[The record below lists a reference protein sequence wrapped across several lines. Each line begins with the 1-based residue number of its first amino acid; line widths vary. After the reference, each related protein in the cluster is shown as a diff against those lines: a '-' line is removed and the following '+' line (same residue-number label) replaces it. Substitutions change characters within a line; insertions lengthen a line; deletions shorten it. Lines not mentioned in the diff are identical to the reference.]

1 VPGQKTTNSIA
12 PELWG
17 GGVGMFLGTIARER
31 QLGNV
36 DSGTRTPV
44 PRVPWVM
51 NSLPVRSCEVDVALD
66 LLRSLAVATGAGEI
80 PVSISK
86 YSGHRAA
93 LSLLFFVQ
101 APY

>member
-1 VPGQKTTNSIA
+1 
-12 PELWG
+12 
-17 GGVGMFLGTIARER
+17 
-31 QLGNV
+31 
-36 DSGTRTPV
+36 
-44 PRVPWVM
+44 VM

-66 LLRSLAVATGAGEI
+66 LLRSLAVPTGAGEI
-80 PVSISK
+80 PVPISK